1 MFLLFLFLN
10 KTIMKLQLLSV
21 FALAIL
27 VVSCKKEQNVT
38 VQEDSTID
46 TVQNKAVG
54 DSAATVQEVASTAP
68 VTPSS
73 TGLNP
78 EHGLPGHRCDI
89 PVGAPLTSAPTTNNQ
104 VMPQSMQPSMLP
116 QTAPAPVQNS
126 TPAAGLNP
134 EHGMP
139 GHRCDIPVGAPLS

>member
-1 MFLLFLFLN
+1 
-10 KTIMKLQLLSV
+10 MKLQLLSV

-68 VTPSS
+68 VTTSS
-73 TGLNP
+73 AGLNP

-89 PVGAPLTSAPTTNNQ
+89 PVGAPLTSVPTTNNQ